1 MKYLMI
7 LNINDI
13 DKCITIYKVF
23 KVDKDKSSPLADNF
37 FVFII
42 FAANSNPVSL
52 RTHLLTIEKAPLK

>member
-1 MKYLMI
+1 MKYIMI

-23 KVDKDKSSPLADNF
+23 KDKSSPLADNF
-37 FVFII
+37 FVLII